1 MQGQI
6 AARIQ
11 NTVVQ
16 DHNIIACGR
25 IFIVCMYSDIALLR
39 LSFSVYG
46 NDTLFG
52 IQRYVL
58 LCHDGRVVGCV
69 MADGNVAFSGFN
81 IDAAAGRSYGMD
93 FHACCAPLT
102 HGNIAA
108 AGFDSYIPA
117 DNHVSA

>member
-69 MADGNVAFSGFN
+69 MADRNIAFTRFN
-81 IDAAAGRSYGMD
+81 IDTAAGRSNGMD
-93 FHACCAPLT
+93 FCSSSIGSLPHC
-102 HGNIAA
+102 NIAI
-108 AGFDSYIPA
+108 GSF
-117 DNHVSA
+117 